1 MKSKSLPSIFGFA
14 LLIALGSS
22 ALRAADATE
31 RAIFDG
37 KSLDNW
43 EGNTNYWKI
52 EDGAITG
59 EIPEGKSLGNNEFL
73 YWKGEIS
80 DFSLNV
86 EFRISGGPSANSGIQ
101 IRSRKNPDGHA
112 AGLQCDLD
120 AGAAWLGRIYDE
132 HGRAL
137 LVERG
142 ARVSIAPD
150 GRKWTDTF
158 APADS
163 FKTLL
168 KPNGEWNTYSIIAWA
183 SHLEVRVN
191 GMLVSVLD
199 DHQTGKAQWSGRLA
213 FQLHSGPGPAK
224 IQFRSVRL
232 AELGKTEFPK
242 RDTKAAAVET
252 PTANADSTA
261 IKATGPDGKPLNLDF
276 ETGTLQDWTAEGAAF
291 NGQPIKGDTV
301 KPRKAGEQSA
311 HAGEFWIGG
320 YEKSGDNEI
329 GTLTSAPFEVKH
341 PWASFL
347 VGGGSEK
354 HTRIELV
361 DAASNKVFAQ
371 YQGTNVETMR
381 RESVD
386 LTAMQGKRIFI
397 RIVDEY
403 RSGWGHINFDD
414 FVFHAK
420 APPKDAAKPRATTS
434 AGRQNESAVLWHLGA
449 NTAKPSAVGNDAGR
463 KLINGM
469 LLQDGFQAEM
479 LATEP
484 DIVQPI
490 AFAID
495 ERGRMWIAEAL
506 SYPNRRPEGKGQDR
520 IVILADEDGDGSFE
534 TRKVFFEGLN
544 LVSGLEVGFGGVWVG
559 AAPYLM
565 FIADRDGDDKADGK
579 PEILLDGWGYQ
590 DTHET
595 LNSFTWGP
603 DGWLYGNQGVF
614 TRSLVGAPGTPDAQR
629 LEIRAGVWRYHPTQ
643 KRFEIFASG
652 GSNQWGIDFNDRGHL
667 FMTHCRSFWGGGG
680 TTYVIRNGQYWNQA
694 NSNYAPY
701 IASKQPAG
709 VPELKNYL
717 PSSAKYDS
725 GEGGAGKPG
734 TTAVYGGH
742 SHVGTMIY
750 LGDNWPAI
758 YRNHLFTHNLHG
770 HQLNHQ
776 HNIRSGAG
784 YETLHAGY
792 DMLYVPDSTYVAVD
806 LQTGPDGTVYAIDWS
821 DRQHCHTPQD
831 EKWDRSNGRLYRLA
845 WAATYKPVKT
855 NLNALSDA
863 ELFTLL
869 SHRNEW
875 HVRTAQRILQSRA
888 ADGKLDAAITA
899 QLRQMFADA
908 KDEPRALRAL
918 WAMHVTG
925 TLDEATL
932 KSATAH
938 AMEDVRAWAVQLST
952 EKTPIAA
959 AQVETLA
966 RLAKEDPS
974 SQVRLAVASALPLVP
989 PELRWNIGESLAAH
1003 AEDADD
1009 RWMPKMIWAALA
1021 PQSQDDPKR
1030 TLALAATTKM
1040 RTLTASIQWY
1050 LARFPAGREELVA
1063 RVAADDND
1071 DAALA
1076 ALRLLSAGLADSG
1089 AKATIPAAWLKIE
1102 ERFAASANS
1111 ALRGVFE
1118 QLSIAFGDK
1127 KSYQKMLAVLA
1138 ADATPLPER
1147 KRAFD
1152 LVRKSH
1158 DASAIPTFVKL
1169 LELPEFR
1176 SDVIPLLARSDAP
1189 EVSTALLSQ
1198 FSKFNP
1204 ADRSAALLT
1213 LTSRPKLS
1221 IALLTEL
1228 KEKRFDR
1235 KDLNS
1240 LHIRQ
1245 MKNLRDDAVSKLLD
1259 EAWGAV
1265 AETSGNAREA
1275 IEKLN
1280 KKFSDAP
1287 LWAFSAEAGQKIF
1300 QRSCVACHAV
1310 GGVGGKIGPDLAGSW
1325 RNGVGYF
1332 IENIVDPNAVV
1343 GEDFQMHVIARNDG
1357 SVVSGLLESE
1367 SDAAVTVRTATETVV
1382 IRKDEIKKRRK
1393 TPQSLMPEGL
1403 LDTLS
1408 EREVIELLKYL
1419 TTKN

>member
-1 MKSKSLPSIFGFA
+1 MRNAIHFTFI
-14 LLIALGSS
+14 LLAMLCAHIH
-22 ALRAADATE
+22 AAEE
-31 RAIFDG
+31 RVLFDG
-37 KSLDNW
+37 KSLEGW
-43 EGNTNYWKI
+43 EGNTNHWRI
-52 EDGAITG
+52 EDGSITG
-59 EIPEGKSLGNNEFL
+59 EIPEGKSLGGNEFL

-80 DFSLNV
+80 DFSLQV

-101 IRSRKNPDGHA
+101 FRSQKNPDGHA
-112 AGLQCDLD
+112 AGLQADLD
-120 AGAAWLGRIYDE
+120 DGSVWLGRIYDE

-168 KPNGEWNTYSIIAWA
+168 KPKGEWNTYSIMAWA
-183 SHLEVRVN
+183 SHAEVRVN
-191 GMLVSVLD
+191 GVLVSVLD
-199 DHQTGKAQWSGRLA
+199 DHQIGKARWSGRLA

-224 IQFRSVRL
+224 IQFRSVKL
-232 AELGKTEFPK
+232 TDLGKTELPK
-242 RDTKAAAVET
+242 RAAPAAAAPE
-252 PTANADSTA
+252 PAAIA
-261 IKATGPDGKPLNLDF
+261 AGLAPIKATGADGKPLNLDF
-276 ETGTLQDWTAEGAAF
+276 ETGTLQDWTAEGNAF
-291 NGQPIKGDTV
+291 AGQPIKGDTV
-301 KPRKAGEQSA
+301 KPRKPGEQSA
-311 HAGEFWIGG
+311 HVGDYWIGG

-329 GTLTSAPFEVKH
+329 GTLTSVPFEVKH
-341 PWASFL
+341 PWVSFL
-347 VGGGSEK
+347 IGGGSEK
-354 HTRIELV
+354 HTRMEIVEA
-361 DAASNKVFAQ
+361 DGGKVFAQ
-371 YQGTNVETMR
+371 FQGTNVETMR

-386 LTAMQGKRIFI
+386 VTALMGKRIFV
-397 RIVDEY
+397 RIIDEY

-414 FVFHAK
+414 FAFYAK
-420 APPKDAAKPRATTS
+420 APSKESAKPRS
-434 AGRQNESAVLWHLGA
+434 AAVAGGRQNESAVLWHLGA
-449 NTAKPSAVGNDAGR
+449 NPAKPSTLENEPGK
-463 KLINGM
+463 KLVSGM
-469 LLQDGFQAEM
+469 LLADGFQAE
-479 LATEP
+479 LIATEP
-484 DIVQPI
+484 NIIQPI

-495 ERGRMWIAEAL
+495 ERGRMWVAEAL

-520 IVILADEDGDGSFE
+520 IVILSDEDGDGAFE
-534 TRKVFFEGLN
+534 TRKVFYEGLN

-565 FIADRDGDDKADGK
+565 FIADRDGDDKADAK

-603 DGWLYGNQGVF
+603 DGWLYGAQGVF
-614 TRSLVGAPGTPDAQR
+614 TRSLVGVPGTPDAQR
-629 LEIRAGVWRYHPTQ
+629 QEIRAGVWRYHPTQ

-652 GSNQWGIDFNDRGHL
+652 GSNQWGLDFNDRGHL

-701 IASKQPAG
+701 IASKQAPGLA
-709 VPELKNYL
+709 ELKNYL
-717 PSSAKYDS
+717 PASAKYDS

-776 HNIRSGAG
+776 HNVRSGAG

-806 LQTGPDGTVYAIDWS
+806 LQTGPDGAVYAIDWS
-821 DRQHCHTPQD
+821 DKQHCHTPQD
-831 EKWDRSNGRLYRLA
+831 EKWDRSNGRMYRVE
-845 WAATYKPVKT
+845 WAATYKPVKV
-855 NLNALSDA
+855 NLAAMNDS
-863 ELFTLL
+863 ELFALL
-869 SHRNEW
+869 SHLNEW
-875 HVRTAQRILQSRA
+875 HVRTAQKLLQARA
-888 ADGKLDAAITA
+888 ADGKLDAKIAA
-899 QLRQMFADA
+899 QLRQMFTEAQ
-908 KDEPRALRAL
+908 DEPRALRAL
-918 WAMHVTG
+918 WALHVTG

-932 KSATAH
+932 KSASGHSFEA
-938 AMEDVRAWAVQLST
+938 VRAWAIHLST
-952 EKTPIAA
+952 EKGPLVP
-959 AQVETLA
+959 AQVALLA
-966 RLAKEDPS
+966 RIAKEDTS
-974 SQVRLAVASALPLVP
+974 ALVRLAVVSAVPLVP
-989 PELRWNIGESLAAH
+989 AEARWSIGETLALRND
-1003 AEDADD
+1003 DADD
-1009 RWMPKMIWAALA
+1009 RWMPKMIWSALA
-1021 PQSQDDPKR
+1021 PLSQEDAKR
-1030 TLALAATTKM
+1030 SLALAASTKM

-1050 LARFPAGREELVA
+1050 LARFPAGREELAA
-1063 RVAADDND
+1063 RVAAEANE
-1071 DAALA
+1071 DAAFYS
-1076 ALRLLSAGLADSG
+1076 LRLFASGLADSG
-1089 AKATIPAAWLKIE
+1089 SVAAMPAAWPKVD
-1102 ERFAASANS
+1102 ERFSASANGG
-1111 ALRGVFE
+1111 LRGVFE
-1118 QLSIAFGDK
+1118 QLSISFGDK
-1127 KSYQKMLAVLA
+1127 KSYQKMLAILDN
-1138 ADATPLPER
+1138 DATPAAER
-1147 KRAFD
+1147 RRAFD
-1152 LVRKSH
+1152 LVRKSP

-1176 SDVIPLLARSDAP
+1176 TDVIPLLARSDAP
-1189 EVSTALLSQ
+1189 EVSGALLGQ

-1213 LTSRPKLS
+1213 LTSRPKLAL
-1221 IALLTEL
+1221 ALLAAL
-1228 KEKRFDR
+1228 KEKKFER

-1259 EAWGAV
+1259 DAWGAV

-1275 IEKLN
+1275 IEKYS
-1280 KKFSDAP
+1280 KKFNDAP

-1310 GGVGGKIGPDLAGSW
+1310 NGVGGKIGPDLAGSW
-1325 RNGVGYF
+1325 RNGAGYF

-1367 SDAAVTVRTATETVV
+1367 TDAAITIRTASETVV
-1382 IRKDEIKKRRK
+1382 IRKDEVKKRRK

-1403 LDTLS
+1403 LDTLP